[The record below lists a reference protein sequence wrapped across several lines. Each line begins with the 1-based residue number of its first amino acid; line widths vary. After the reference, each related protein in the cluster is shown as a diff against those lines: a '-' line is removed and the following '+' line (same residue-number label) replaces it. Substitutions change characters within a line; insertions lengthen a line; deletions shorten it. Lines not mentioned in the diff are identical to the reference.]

1 MEKVTGNN
9 VRSLLKK
16 LFQRYFV
23 DAMSAMALGLF
34 SSLIIGLIMSQ
45 LSQVPFLTFLA
56 PYSEMAAASSPVVGS
71 AIGAAIAW
79 GLKAKPLVV
88 FSCVVCGA
96 FGYQAGGPVGAY
108 VAAVVGAEFGRL
120 VSGKTKVDIVVTPMV
135 TIITGSVAGQFVGP
149 YIQEFM
155 NGLGAIINQATELS
169 PLPMGILVSVIVGM
183 VLTAPISS
191 AALCIMLDLSG
202 LAAGAAAVGCSAQ
215 MIGFAV
221 ASFRENRWGGL
232 LSQGIGTS
240 MLQFSNIMKK
250 ATDLDC
256 SHFGQRGPRPDL
268 HLRVPDDQYRHRRG
282 HGNQR
287 PCRAIWRF
295 LQLCLEPYHSGKSSW
310 KLFCYILSLLPPS
323 LSSLILSCAKLDGS
337 KTAI

>member
-155 NGLGAIINQATELS
+155 NGLGAIIN
-169 PLPMGILVSVIVGM
+169 
-183 VLTAPISS
+183 
-191 AALCIMLDLSG
+191 
-202 LAAGAAAVGCSAQ
+202 
-215 MIGFAV
+215 
-221 ASFRENRWGGL
+221 
-232 LSQGIGTS
+232 
-240 MLQFSNIMKK
+240 
-250 ATDLDC
+250 
-256 SHFGQRGPRPDL
+256 
-268 HLRVPDDQYRHRRG
+268 
-282 HGNQR
+282 
-287 PCRAIWRF
+287 
-295 LQLCLEPYHSGKSSW
+295 
-310 KLFCYILSLLPPS
+310 LSL
-323 LSSLILSCAKLDGS
+323 IH
-337 KTAI
+337 I